1 MASPSVIMP
10 VSIHAPAWGAT
21 RPYSNALA
29 VPSVSIHAPAWGATL
44 TQKIA
49 ALTGGK
55 FQSTHPRGVRRARV
69 RCAGWPRAC
78 FNPRTRV
85 GCDGAGL
92 GYIPQDEVFQST
104 HPRGVRLRGVVR
116 IPQDIDVSIHAPAW
130 GATCGGGVVAPTA
143 GVSIHAPAW
152 GATAH
157 QIAGDAPDALVSIHA
172 PAWGATSPVVASPV
186 PISSSFNPRTR
197 VGCDLPSSMALMA
210 SATVFQS
217 THPRGVRQLAVQ
229 QHALGQ
235 VVSIHAPA
243 WGAT

>member
-1 MASPSVIMP
+1 MRLEEARAKAMFQSTHPRGVRLADDTVRALIAEFQSTHPRGVRHALRKSQGFQGRCFNPRTRVGCDLPDATASEPDE
-10 VSIHAPAWGAT
+10 
-21 RPYSNALA
+21 
-29 VPSVSIHAPAWGATL
+29 
-44 TQKIA
+44 
-49 ALTGGK
+49 K

-152 GATAH
+152 GATRRNSRNTRPC
-157 QIAGDAPDALVSIHA
+157 AG
-172 PAWGATSPVVASPV
+172 
-186 PISSSFNPRTR
+186 FNPRTR
-197 VGCDLPSSMALMA
+197 VGCDLSKQPESRMARL
-210 SATVFQS
+210 FQS
-217 THPRGVRQLAVQ
+217 THPRGVRLFPCFIQ
-229 QHALGQ
+229 
-235 VVSIHAPA
+235 
-243 WGAT
+243 